1 MFCICYWYYLGRI
14 HTWKH
19 AHWCCLQVPH
29 QFHMNLSLQEVD
41 HILAALETMSSY
53 DIARAREQV
62 INGVSDHPELIQK
75 LKDYR
80 LRLT

>member
-1 MFCICYWYYLGRI
+1 
-14 HTWKH
+14 
-19 AHWCCLQVPH
+19 
-29 QFHMNLSLQEVD
+29 MNLSVQEVD
-41 HILAALETMSSY
+41 HILTALETMSSY

>member
-1 MFCICYWYYLGRI
+1 
-14 HTWKH
+14 
-19 AHWCCLQVPH
+19 
-29 QFHMNLSLQEVD
+29 MNLSLQEVD
-41 HILAALETMSSY
+41 HLLKALETMSSY